1 MRTIAVLFLL
11 LASVYSHAETPQVSI
26 APYYHGCRAAL
37 SLTFDDGLL
46 DQYTL
51 AFPQLRQRG
60 LKATFAVIGSKVGGI
75 IRSKQDRLDGVDGTP
90 CMTWAMLREL
100 AVDGQEIASHGW
112 EHRAVTRLS
121 PEALRHEVEA
131 NDSAIA
137 ANIPA
142 AMGKGGLRPR
152 SYFFPGNN
160 KTPETIVFVEQG
172 RVACRT
178 FQTSVGSK
186 RTAPFL
192 RQYAD
197 DLIADGEW
205 GVTMTHGISRGYDHF
220 QDPQVFWDFLDYI
233 CTKQQQLWIATFS
246 DVAAYVK
253 ERDHTTLRVKQT
265 ARGLTVTPATR
276 LDKAI
281 YCHPL
286 TLSTHAPIA
295 SATQDGRQLTVIHK
309 GDSTLIDFNP
319 HGGKI
324 VIKFI
329 MHNS

>member
-1 MRTIAVLFLL
+1 MRTIAVLLL
-11 LASVYSHAETPQVSI
+11 LLTAVNSHAQMPPVSI
-26 APYYHGCRAAL
+26 ATYHGGCRAAL
-37 SLTFDDGLL
+37 SMTFDDGLL

-60 LKATFAVIGSKVGGI
+60 LKATFAIIGSKVGGI
-75 IRSKQDRLDGVDGTP
+75 MRSKQDRLDGVDGTP

-100 AVDGQEIASHGW
+100 AADGHEIASHGW
-112 EHRAVTRLS
+112 EHRSVTRLS

-142 AMGKGGLRPR
+142 ATGKGSLRPR

-160 KTPETIVFVEQG
+160 KTPEAIAFVEQG
-172 RVACRT
+172 RVGSRT

-186 RTAPFL
+186 RSSMFL

-197 DLIADGEW
+197 DLIANGKW
-205 GVTMTHGISRGYDHF
+205 GITMTHGISRGYDHF
-220 QDPQVFWDFLDYI
+220 QDPQVFWDFLDYV

-253 ERDHTTLRVKQT
+253 EREHTTLHVKQT
-265 ARGLTVTPATR
+265 ARGLTVTPTTR

-281 YCHPL
+281 YCYPL
-286 TLSTHAPIA
+286 TLSINAPVA

-324 VIKFI
+324 VIE
-329 MHNS
+329 NEL